1 MTNVRKLMARLNPAN
16 CRFDVGSGGEGG
28 LNAQDIAGALGMV
41 PAGIGRDLLAWCWWP
56 EGAKAT
62 TRELEL
68 AVLELLLHEHGRRA
82 DIELRARRRLTQ
94 AKAMAELQPAMTTSA
109 RREVNHCKL
118 ALEDARADLWPERHD
133 VLARIARA
141 ALAEVRDP
149 AKCGTCSGRGELMVG
164 AVLRECTACAGTG
177 IKAASNRS
185 RAEAIGRDESTY
197 RNAWAPVFE
206 WLMERL
212 REEEARA
219 AGRMAAAL
227 EAA

>member
-1 MTNVRKLMARLNPAN
+1 MTDVRKLLGRLNPAN
-16 CRFDVGSGGEGG
+16 IRYDIGSGGWEG
-28 LNAQDIAGALGMV
+28 LTAQDVAAALGMV
-41 PAGIGRDLLAWCWWP
+41 PRGLGRDLLAWCWWP

-94 AKAMAELQPAMTTSA
+94 AKAMAELQPSITTSA
-109 RREVNHCKL
+109 RREVNRCKL
-118 ALEDARADLWPERHD
+118 ALEDARDDLWPERHD

-149 AKCGTCSGRGELMVG
+149 AKCGTCGGRGELMVG
-164 AVLRECTACAGTG
+164 AVLRDCHACDGTG
-177 IKAASNRS
+177 VRAASNRS